1 MDTMISAGNGAAPA
15 ANGAGALIKNSDTKG
30 FMADVIEASRTVPV
44 IVDFWAPWC
53 GPCKQLGPAL
63 EKAVNEAKG
72 AVRMVKIDI
81 DKNQQLAAQ
90 MRIQSI
96 PAVYAF
102 YQGQPV
108 DGFVG
113 ALPDSQ
119 VKTFVTKL
127 AGLAG
132 GAEAGPSPVEE
143 ALEQAEEALTA
154 GDHGTAKAIFDQV
167 LAHETGNL
175 KAIAGLTLAEIAAK
189 DVKAARTAFER
200 APADKRADAALAKA
214 KAALELAEQGAGAA
228 GKLGEYEAALA
239 ADANNHQARFD
250 RAMALYASGQQEQ
263 AIDDLLEI
271 VSRKRD
277 WNEEGARKQ
286 LVKFF
291 EAMGPTHALTLSGR
305 RRLSSLLFR

>member
-1 MDTMISAGNGAAPA
+1 M
-15 ANGAGALIKNSDTKG
+15 
-30 FMADVIEASRTVPV
+30 
-44 IVDFWAPWC
+44 
-53 GPCKQLGPAL
+53 
-63 EKAVNEAKG
+63 
-72 AVRMVKIDI
+72 
-81 DKNQQLAAQ
+81 
-90 MRIQSI
+90 
-96 PAVYAF
+96 
-102 YQGQPV
+102 
-108 DGFVG
+108 
-113 ALPDSQ
+113 
-119 VKTFVTKL
+119 
-127 AGLAG
+127 
-132 GAEAGPSPVEE
+132 
-143 ALEQAEEALTA
+143 
-154 GDHGTAKAIFDQV
+154 

-200 APADKRADAALAKA
+200 APADKRADAGLAKA